1 MLLVCRVLVLLPVLF
16 GCGCSLLA
24 KKVPTPAAQLTA
36 DDLDRIPKP
45 PDERYFLI
53 LFGSDDITRWPAY
66 VHTWATLVRVRTS
79 DIGACG
85 TVTPGRIDPALD
97 VHTISWLP
105 TKGEISPLYFCVEP
119 GKNFDLHASLKNSL
133 DTNQR
138 IAMWGPYEVWHGF
151 ANRFLI
157 HKAFLDSGAV
167 GYQCIDS
174 IGEAAKRGNGC
185 DCIHAVTD
193 MDPIYSRLRYP
204 LLFYG
209 RPATANVVRRLMLS
223 PIFIDPPTTYD
234 WLIPRLGL
242 SEYPI
247 ERRQYRGRVEP
258 HIPGVQSGLDTAAPP
273 LLPAVPPKQKE
284 PTPKTAPDPK
294 TPLPDPKKPE

>member
-1 MLLVCRVLVLLPVLF
+1 MLSACFRGHVLTALAVLL
-16 GCGCSLLA
+16 GCGCSLTA
-24 KKVPTPAAQLTA
+24 KKVPTPAAKLTA

-45 PDERYFLI
+45 PDERYFL
-53 LFGSDDITRWPAY
+53 LLWGSDDATGRPAY
-66 VHTWATLVRVRTS
+66 VHTWATLIRIRTS
-79 DIGACG
+79 DVGQCG
-85 TVTPGRIDPALD
+85 TVTPGCIDSALD

-105 TKGEISPLYFCVEP
+105 TKIEIDQLNFRVEP
-119 GKNFDLHASLKNSL
+119 GANFELHASIKNSL

-151 ANRFLI
+151 AHRFLI
-157 HKAFLDSGAV
+157 HKAYLDSGEV
-167 GYQCIDS
+167 GYQCIDN
-174 IGEAAKRGNGC
+174 IGESARLGNGC

-193 MDPIYSRLRYP
+193 MDPIYRRTRYP

-223 PIFIDPPTTYD
+223 PIFIDPPTTHD

-247 ERRQYRGRVEP
+247 DRRTYRGRVEP
-258 HIPGVQSGLDTAAPP
+258 HIEGVQAGLDPAPLVP
-273 LLPAVPPKQKE
+273 VVPPKPKD
-284 PTPKTAPDPK
+284 PTPKIP
-294 TPLPDPKKPE
+294 PDPKKP